1 MIVETDIIVSM
12 TERSETERTSCNTS
26 DNVCGELQDWRTRYC
41 FKCFYVTLIDNPSV
55 RTKGKCINYR

>member
-41 FKCFYVTLIDNPSV
+41 F
-55 RTKGKCINYR
+55 